1 MNGAQIHLALT
12 HLPVVLSLTGLVML
26 VVSFFNKKQVLI
38 HASFAVLIAAALATI
53 PVYATGEG
61 AEEMVEEMA
70 GVSESIIG
78 QHEDVAQWSLII
90 ILITGGA
97 ALIGYFLRK
106 KPSLQRPAQMLVLL
120 LALAS
125 GGLMAQTAHLGGQI
139 RHSEIRS
146 GAVAQAEGTENTG
159 DGEAAGAA
167 EGHGDHDDDD

>member
-1 MNGAQIHLALT
+1 MNGAQFHLALT

-70 GVSESIIG
+70 GVSESIIS

-106 KPSLQRPAQMLVLL
+106 KPSLQRSAQMLVLL

-125 GGLMAQTAHLGGQI
+125 GGLMAQTAHL

-146 GAVAQAEGTENTG
+146 GAVAQAEGTENTA
-159 DGEAAGAA
+159 DGEAAGGG
-167 EGHGDHDDDD
+167 ESHEDHDDDD